1 MTPFDTQDRALAE
14 RLFADLQAAS
24 IDSVGVTRE
33 SYGAGET
40 AAAGIIADCARRH
53 GLETAYDAAANL
65 TVTLPGRDA
74 MLPFL
79 ACGSH
84 LDSVPQGGNYDG
96 AAGIIAGLM
105 TLIRFRRDGLQPAR
119 PVKLLALRGEES
131 AWFGKAYTGSRA
143 LFGRLLPSDLQARNA
158 FSNRTL
164 GEAMAACGADI
175 AQLTAGEP
183 VVTADAMAGWL
194 ELHIEQGPILVAEDR
209 PVAIVTGIRG
219 NIRHRTIVCIGEA
232 GHSGAVPRD
241 LRHDA
246 LFATAELITRM
257 DAYWQAALARGDDLV
272 LTAGVI
278 GTLPEEHAI
287 SRIPGQVGFS
297 FEVRSQN
304 LATLQQAHERLQTEC
319 WAVAEKRG
327 VRFEFDAP
335 LQSNPAELC
344 QDWVES
350 LSRIAGDLH
359 IPART
364 MASGAGH
371 DAAVFANM
379 GVPSAMIFVRNQ
391 HGSHNPHEAMDME
404 DFFIGTTLL
413 HAALAQAAQ

>member
-1 MTPFDTQDRALAE
+1 MTAFDAHDRALAE
-14 RLFADLQAAS
+14 QLFADLQAAS
-24 IDSVGVTRE
+24 VDTVGITRE
-33 SYGAGET
+33 SYGPGET
-40 AAAGIIADCARRH
+40 AAARIIADCARRH
-53 GLETAYDAAANL
+53 GLEVSYDAAANL

-74 MLPFL
+74 GLPFL

-105 TLIRFRRDGLQPAR
+105 ALIRFRRDGLTPAR

-143 LFGRLLPSDLQARNA
+143 LFGRLLPADLQAQNA
-158 FSNRTL
+158 FSGRTL

-175 AQLTAGEP
+175 EQLAAGEP
-183 VVTADAMAGWL
+183 VVTANQMSGWL
-194 ELHIEQGPILVAEDR
+194 ELHIEQGPILVAEEL

-219 NIRHRTIVCIGEA
+219 NIRHRNIACIGEA
-232 GHSGAVPRD
+232 GHSGAVPRN

-257 DAYWQAALARGDDLV
+257 DACWKEMLDRGEDLV

-297 FEVRSQN
+297 FEARSQHQ
-304 LATLQQAHERLQTEC
+304 ATLQRVHDRLQEEC
-319 WAVAEKRG
+319 KAIAAQRG
-327 VRFEFDAP
+327 VRFEFDA
-335 LQSNPAELC
+335 LLKSSPAELSR
-344 QDWVES
+344 DWVDS
-350 LSRIAGDLH
+350 LERIAADMK

-391 HGSHNPHEAMDME
+391 NGSHNPHEAMDME
-404 DFFIGTTLL
+404 DFFAGASLL